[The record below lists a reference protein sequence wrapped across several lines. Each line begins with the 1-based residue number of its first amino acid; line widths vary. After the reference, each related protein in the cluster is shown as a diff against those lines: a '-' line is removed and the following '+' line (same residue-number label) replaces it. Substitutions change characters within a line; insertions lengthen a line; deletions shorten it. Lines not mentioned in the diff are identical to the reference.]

1 MFSGKD
7 TPAGEKDTSPLGSVV
22 LDEGPRNPWQN
33 LDLAMVSVGVGDARA
48 SGSTLGSRA
57 NETLSWLA
65 AASGFDLAGERKVAA
80 LANVASVYADLCAP
94 RGASQ
99 RVHDLVARFTLL
111 FFLVDDASEGEL
123 PDLLASDARWSI
135 GRYTDALRAW
145 LADFPEREAGHP
157 RLRQRFAHAYHDYLA
172 ARRAEHG
179 QGARV
184 LSLEE
189 HWDFRRRTIFMEPY
203 LDLWLLLLSVDLDA
217 LAEAPFAEARGLAV
231 DLVLLANDL
240 ASAERDAKGGASP
253 DDLNLIHT
261 YARVHAESE
270 GAAVERLVAH
280 YNGLIERYRAATAR
294 ALAER
299 PGPHAES
306 YVEILHG
313 VVDGNVASVRA
324 LASRYPGSEPVMRRL
339 LCCRAS

>member
-1 MFSGKD
+1 MWHYRRLTMVG
-7 TPAGEKDTSPLGSVV
+7 AGD
-22 LDEGPRNPWQN
+22 
-33 LDLAMVSVGVGDARA
+33 GDARA
-48 SGSTLGSRA
+48 SGPEPGSRT

-65 AASGFDLAGERKVAA
+65 AASGFDLQGERKVVA
-80 LANVASVYADLCAP
+80 LASVASVYADLCAP

-99 RVHDLVARFTLL
+99 REHDLVARFTLL
-111 FFLVDDASEGEL
+111 FFLVDDASQGEL
-123 PDLLASDARWSI
+123 PDLLASDAPWSI
-135 GRYTDALRAW
+135 GRYTEALRVW
-145 LADFPEREAGHP
+145 LEEFPERERAHL
-157 RLRQRFAHAYHDYLA
+157 RLQQRFAHGYHDYLA

-179 QGARV
+179 QAARV

-189 HWDFRRRTIFMEPY
+189 HWELRRRTIFMEPY
-203 LDLWLLLLSVDLDA
+203 LDLWLLLLDVDWDA
-217 LAEAPFAEARGLAV
+217 LAEAPFAEARALAV

-270 GAAVERLVAH
+270 AATVERLVAH
-280 YNGLIERYRAATAR
+280 YNALVERYRAATTR

-299 PGPHAES
+299 PGPHAET
-306 YVEILHG
+306 YVEILTG

-324 LASRYPGSEPVMRRL
+324 LGSRYPGSEPVMRRL
-339 LCCRAS
+339 LCCRPS

>member
-1 MFSGKD
+1 MQGLRH
-7 TPAGEKDTSPLGSVV
+7 TRPEP
-22 LDEGPRNPWQN
+22 
-33 LDLAMVSVGVGDARA
+33 
-48 SGSTLGSRA
+48 GSRSS
-57 NETLSWLA
+57 ETLSWLA
-65 AASGFDLAGERKVAA
+65 GASGFELTGERKVAA
-80 LANVASVYADLCAP
+80 LASVASVYADLCAP

-99 RVHDLVARFTLL
+99 RQHDLVARFTLL

-123 PDLLASDARWSI
+123 PDLLASDAAWSI
-135 GRYTDALRAW
+135 GRYTNTLRVW
-145 LADFPEREAGHP
+145 LAEFSERETGHP
-157 RLRQRFAHAYHDYLA
+157 RLQQRFAHAYHDYLA

-179 QGARV
+179 QGTRV

-203 LDLWLLLLSVDLDA
+203 LDLWMLLLRVDLDA

-240 ASAERDAKGGASP
+240 ASAERDSKTGASP

-270 GAAVERLVAH
+270 GATVERLIAH
-280 YNGLIERYRAATAR
+280 YNALVERYGAAIAR

-306 YVEILHG
+306 YVEILNG

-324 LASRYPGSEPVMRRL
+324 LGSRYPGSEPTMQRL
-339 LCCRAS
+339 LGCRTS

>member
-1 MFSGKD
+1 M
-7 TPAGEKDTSPLGSVV
+7 
-22 LDEGPRNPWQN
+22 
-33 LDLAMVSVGVGDARA
+33 
-48 SGSTLGSRA
+48 
-57 NETLSWLA
+57 LSWLA

-123 PDLLASDARWSI
+123 PDVLASDARWSI
-135 GRYTDALRAW
+135 GRYTGALRAW
-145 LADFPEREAGHP
+145 LADFPEREGGHP

-294 ALAER
+294 ALAQR
-299 PGPHAES
+299 PGPHAEG
-306 YVEILHG
+306 YAEILHG
-313 VVDGNVASVRA
+313 VIDGNVASVRA